1 MYIHNLDPNFID
13 LGFFQLK
20 SYSIAYILGI
30 LLGWYLGKKIILHQE
45 INSITKIKF
54 KEFDD
59 FITFAIISLIIGGRL
74 GYVLFYNLG
83 YYLQNPFE
91 IIKIWEGGM
100 SFHGGLLGVIVGAYI
115 FRRSKNIQLIYILDI
130 VSCVAPIGLFFGR
143 IANFINSELYGKP
156 TEFFLGVV
164 FPQVD
169 NLIRHPSQL
178 YEAFL
183 EGLLL
188 LIILNYLIFKK
199 IYNQGYASSLFLI
212 LYGIFRIFA
221 EQFREPDIQI
231 GYIFN
236 IISMGSLLSIIM
248 VITGLALFFKFKN
261 DH

>member
-1 MYIHNLDPNFID
+1 MHQKINL
-13 LGFFQLK
+13 
-20 SYSIAYILGI
+20 IA
-30 LLGWYLGKKIILHQE
+30 
-45 INSITKIKF
+45 KIKLE
-54 KEFDD
+54 EFDD
-59 FITFAIISLIIGGRL
+59 FITFTIVSIIIGGRL
-74 GYVLFYNLG
+74 GYILFYNLN

-100 SFHGGLLGVIVGAYI
+100 SFHGGLLGVIIGTYI
-115 FRRSKNIQLIYILDI
+115 FSKLKNVQFIYILDI

-164 FPQVD
+164 FPQID
-169 NLIRHPSQL
+169 NLTRHPSQL

-188 LIILNYLIFKK
+188 LIILNFLIFKR
-199 IYNQGYASSLFLI
+199 IYKEGYASSLFLI

-221 EQFREPDIQI
+221 EQFREPDVQI

-236 IISMGSLLSIIM
+236 VISMGSLLSIIM
-248 VITGLALFFKFKN
+248 TITGIILFFKFKN
-261 DH
+261 D

>member
-1 MYIHNLDPNFID
+1 MYIHNLDPNLID

-20 SYSIAYILGI
+20 WYSIAYILGI
-30 LLGWYLGKKIILHQE
+30 LLGWYLGKKIILHQK
-45 INSITKIKF
+45 IN
-54 KEFDD
+54 
-59 FITFAIISLIIGGRL
+59 L
-74 GYVLFYNLG
+74 GYILFYNLN

-100 SFHGGLLGVIVGAYI
+100 SFHGGLLGVIIGTYI
-115 FRRSKNIQLIYILDI
+115 FSKLKNVQFIYILDI

-164 FPQVD
+164 FPQID
-169 NLIRHPSQL
+169 NLTRHPSQL

-188 LIILNYLIFKK
+188 LIILNFLIFKR
-199 IYNQGYASSLFLI
+199 IYKEGYASSLFLI

-221 EQFREPDIQI
+221 EQFREPDVQI

-236 IISMGSLLSIIM
+236 VISMGSLLSIIM
-248 VITGLALFFKFKN
+248 TITGIILFFKFKN
-261 DH
+261 D

>member
-1 MYIHNLDPNFID
+1 MYIHNLDPNLID

-20 SYSIAYILGI
+20 WYSIAYILGI
-30 LLGWYLGKKIILHQE
+30 LLGWYLGKKIILHQKT
-45 INSITKIKF
+45 NSITKIKLG
-54 KEFDD
+54 EFDD
-59 FITFAIISLIIGGRL
+59 FITFTIVSIIIGGRL
-74 GYVLFYNLG
+74 GYILFYNLN

-100 SFHGGLLGVIVGAYI
+100 SFHGGLLGVIIGTYI
-115 FRRSKNIQLIYILDI
+115 FSKIKNVRFIYILDI

-164 FPQVD
+164 FPQID
-169 NLIRHPSQL
+169 NFTRHPSQL

-188 LIILNYLIFKK
+188 LIILNFLIFKR
-199 IYNQGYASSLFLI
+199 IYKEGYASSLFLI

-221 EQFREPDIQI
+221 EQFREPDVQI

-236 IISMGSLLSIIM
+236 VISMGSLLSIIM
-248 VITGLALFFKFKN
+248 TITGIILFLKFKN
-261 DH
+261 D

>member
-1 MYIHNLDPNFID
+1 MYIHNLDPNLID

-20 SYSIAYILGI
+20 WYSIAYILGI
-30 LLGWYLGKKIILHQE
+30 LLGWYLGKKIILHQKT
-45 INSITKIKF
+45 NFITKIKLG
-54 KEFDD
+54 EFDD
-59 FITFAIISLIIGGRL
+59 FITFTIVSVIIGGRL
-74 GYVLFYNLG
+74 GYILFYNLN

-100 SFHGGLLGVIVGAYI
+100 SFHGGLLGVIIGTYI
-115 FRRSKNIQLIYILDI
+115 FSKLKNVRFIYILDI

-164 FPQVD
+164 FPQID
-169 NLIRHPSQL
+169 NFTRHPSQL

-188 LIILNYLIFKK
+188 LIILNFLIFKK
-199 IYNQGYASSLFLI
+199 IYKEGYASSLFLI

-221 EQFREPDIQI
+221 EQFREPDVQI

-236 IISMGSLLSIIM
+236 VISMGSLLSIIM
-248 VITGLALFFKFKN
+248 TITGIILFFKFKN
-261 DH
+261 D